1 LRTSRRDRI
10 ITSAIRVIED
20 RGVEA
25 LSFETLA
32 EAAGL
37 SKSGIIYHFP
47 TRQDLLLAINQYFID
62 TWEAQLEDIAGAPA
76 TDLDPGQRLRAVV
89 LSMRDDAEPAELLMC
104 LESRRHP
111 ELPEM
116 WAALEDQ
123 WMVADPRSELY
134 PVQLMAYG
142 LWAHDHV
149 HHSPLSEADR
159 AHLVDAI
166 LRQIPG
172 LPLDFPA

>member
-1 LRTSRRDRI
+1 
-10 ITSAIRVIED
+10 
-20 RGVEA
+20 
-25 LSFETLA
+25 
-32 EAAGL
+32 
-37 SKSGIIYHFP
+37 
-47 TRQDLLLAINQYFID
+47 
-62 TWEAQLEDIAGAPA
+62 
-76 TDLDPGQRLRAVV
+76 
-89 LSMRDDAEPAELLMC
+89 MRDDAEPAELLMC

-149 HHSPLSEADR
+149 HHSPCRRRTGHTWWMRSCARSPDC
-159 AHLVDAI
+159 
-166 LRQIPG
+166 P
-172 LPLDFPA
+172 

>member
-1 LRTSRRDRI
+1 MRRSKRELILGAAVTLIAAEGLD
-10 ITSAIRVIED
+10 
-20 RGVEA
+20 A
-25 LSFETLA
+25 LSFESLA
-32 EAAGL
+32 DAADL

-62 TWEAQLEDIAGAPA
+62 TWETQLEDIAGAPA

-123 WMVADPRSELY
+123 WMIADPRSELY